1 MKYIMNIVIDVS
13 LINWNRAIKYIN
25 GSGTIISLLLL
36 IDQNKRQIQH
46 EIYYL
51 RTFAYHLHG

>member
-13 LINWNRAIKYIN
+13 LINWYRAIKYIN

-46 EIYYL
+46 EIYNL